1 MATLLR
7 AWGAIT
13 VCASSGDELLRALS
27 GRKPDA
33 VIADRNLGRGGDGF
47 VVLSDL
53 EKQLG
58 GALPSL
64 ILTGEYDLRGQQ
76 QANSAGRRI
85 LHKPVWGDALLA
97 ALCFELSRSGQP
109 PAA

>member
-1 MATLLR
+1 
-7 AWGAIT
+7 
-13 VCASSGDELLRALS
+13 
-27 GRKPDA
+27 

-47 VVLSDL
+47 VVLSSL

-76 QANSAGRRI
+76 QSNSAGRRI
-85 LHKPVWGDALLA
+85 LHKPVRGDALLA
-97 ALCFELSRSGQP
+97 ALCFELSRSGS
-109 PAA
+109 PAQ

>member
-1 MATLLR
+1 MAALLR
-7 AWGAIT
+7 AWGASV
-13 VCASSGDELLRALS
+13 VCASGGDELLRALS

-47 VVLSDL
+47 VVLNGL

-64 ILTGEYDLRGQQ
+64 ILTGEYDLRGQE

-85 LHKPVWGDALLA
+85 LHKPVKGDALLA
-97 ALCFELSRSGQP
+97 ALCFELSRSGS
-109 PAA
+109 PAQ